1 MNVQQRLRPRRSCR
15 CATSR
20 GGPSAVDGGSRQR
33 WDPRDPRLTDMR
45 WSSVTGRPF
54 TRLQKASVCVDPSEI
69 ARSDA
74 NLTQVTGVAG
84 EERPADSRGSRRH
97 RSLSEQTS
105 VRALSRTDADDQGDF
120 RDSTSSRCSPRLR
133 PASST
138 LSTSVITGGAM
149 SARKLAPA
157 RVGGAAYCAVRATT
171 NGRPGQVGTESHSRG
186 FRPETAR
193 FGAIR
198 VRVIGPWS
206 V

>member
-20 GGPSAVDGGSRQR
+20 GGPSAVDGGGRQR

-84 EERPADSRGSRRH
+84 EERPADSRGARRH
-97 RSLSEQTS
+97 GSLSEQTS

-120 RDSTSSRCSPRLR
+120 RYSTSSRCSPRLR

-138 LSTSVITGGAM
+138 LSTSVTTEGAM
-149 SARKLAPA
+149 SARSSPRPCRRCSKLCSQRDDKRQLGTGWDRIAFATFSAGNA
-157 RVGGAAYCAVRATT
+157 RL
-171 NGRPGQVGTESHSRG
+171 GRFARG
-186 FRPETAR
+186 
-193 FGAIR
+193 
-198 VRVIGPWS
+198 
-206 V
+206 